1 MYAES
6 VYSDAIEQES
16 SLPGWIQEYRQISA
30 GKYHGKTSII
40 ANREVTILRERINV
54 RTEQVFSAPK
64 EKLVFYYYN
73 GNGETKD
80 FVLGGDHS
88 APAGFA
94 WDWIDRVGFMSS
106 DSDLLMVVLD
116 GRWFNSSANV
126 RSGNLHG
133 AEMHQADDIAHWLIS
148 LFTVVADNRRAGRSD
163 RQLEEVVPDLVQD
176 RLSMLY
182 QSSDLCTYPNVANA
196 ELAYRRL
203 RDRLHEDPFDFLTV
217 SALSRELRVPA
228 PVLRRVCLEFTGIKL
243 DHLLVQ
249 LRLNGARRSLIDARG
264 QQCRVCDI
272 AMNWGFMHLSRFA
285 ARYRRLFGERPS
297 ETLRPAGSR

>member
-1 MYAES
+1 
-6 VYSDAIEQES
+6 
-16 SLPGWIQEYRQISA
+16 
-30 GKYHGKTSII
+30 
-40 ANREVTILRERINV
+40 
-54 RTEQVFSAPK
+54 
-64 EKLVFYYYN
+64 
-73 GNGETKD
+73 
-80 FVLGGDHS
+80 
-88 APAGFA
+88 
-94 WDWIDRVGFMSS
+94 
-106 DSDLLMVVLD
+106 
-116 GRWFNSSANV
+116 
-126 RSGNLHG
+126 
-133 AEMHQADDIAHWLIS
+133 
-148 LFTVVADNRRAGRSD
+148 
-163 RQLEEVVPDLVQD
+163 
-176 RLSMLY
+176 MLY